1 MTALALVPVPPV
13 AHLDGVSQHYGTTVA
28 LNNITLDIPAR
39 CMVGLIGPDGVGKSS
54 LLSLISG
61 ARVIE
66 QGNVMVLGGDMR
78 DPKHRRDVCPRIAWM
93 PQGLGKNLYHT
104 LSVYENVDFFA
115 RLFGHDKAEREARIT
130 ELLNST
136 GLAPFRDR
144 PAGKLSGGMKQK
156 LGLCCALIHDPEL
169 LILDEP
175 TTGVDPLSR
184 AQFWDLIE
192 NIRQRQTNMSVLV
205 ATAYMEEA
213 ERFDWLVAMNA
224 GEVLATG
231 SAQELRDKTASAT
244 LEQAF
249 IALLPQAQRQAYQPV
264 VIPPYHAEQEEIAI
278 EAKDLTMRFGNFVAV
293 DHVNF
298 RIPRGEIFG
307 FLGSNG
313 CGKSTTMKMLTG
325 LLPASEGEAWLF
337 GQPVDP
343 KDIDTR
349 RRVGYMSQAFS
360 LYSELTVRQNLELH
374 ARLFHIPEAEIP
386 RRVQEMSER
395 FMLAEV
401 EDSLPESLPLGIRQ
415 RLSLAVAVIHRPEM
429 LILDEPTSGVDPVAR
444 DMFWQLMV
452 DLSRQDKVTIFIST
466 HFMNEAERCDRMSL
480 MHAGKVLASGTPQEL
495 VERRGATSLEEAF
508 ISWLQEAAG
517 PAPETSVPVDT
528 KHEEAKPPRQGFS
541 LRRLFSYSRREALE
555 LRRDPVRSTLALLGT
570 VILMLIMG
578 YGISMDVENLRFAVL
593 DRDQTVSSQ
602 AWSLNLA
609 GSRYFIEQPPLTS
622 YDDLDRR
629 MRSGEVAVAIEIPP
643 NFGRDIARGTPV
655 EIGVWVDGAM
665 PSRAETVKGYVQAM
679 HQSWLQDVASRQ
691 PMPVGQSGLM
701 TIETRYRYNPD
712 VKSLPAI
719 VPAVIPLL
727 LMMIPSMLS
736 ALSVVR
742 EKELGS
748 IINLYVTP
756 TTRSEFLLG
765 KQLPYIAL
773 GMLNFLL
780 LCALS
785 VFVFGVPHKGSFL
798 TLSLAALLYVTIATG
813 MGLLISTFMKSQIA
827 AIFGTSII
835 TLIPATQFSGMIDP
849 VASLEGPGRW
859 IGEIYPTSHFLTIAR
874 GTFSKALDLTDLW
887 PLFVPLLIAIPVVMG
902 LSVLLLKKQEG

>member
-1 MTALALVPVPPV
+1 
-13 AHLDGVSQHYGTTVA
+13 
-28 LNNITLDIPAR
+28 
-39 CMVGLIGPDGVGKSS
+39 
-54 LLSLISG
+54 
-61 ARVIE
+61 
-66 QGNVMVLGGDMR
+66 
-78 DPKHRRDVCPRIAWM
+78 
-93 PQGLGKNLYHT
+93 
-104 LSVYENVDFFA
+104 
-115 RLFGHDKAEREARIT
+115 
-130 ELLNST
+130 
-136 GLAPFRDR
+136 
-144 PAGKLSGGMKQK
+144 
-156 LGLCCALIHDPEL
+156 
-169 LILDEP
+169 
-175 TTGVDPLSR
+175 
-184 AQFWDLIE
+184 
-192 NIRQRQTNMSVLV
+192 
-205 ATAYMEEA
+205 
-213 ERFDWLVAMNA
+213 
-224 GEVLATG
+224 
-231 SAQELRDKTASAT
+231 SAT

-264 VIPPYHAEQEEIAI
+264 VIPPYHAEQEDIAI

-386 RRVQEMSER
+386 QRVQEMSER

-401 EDSLPESLPLGIRQ
+401 EDTLPESLPLGIRQ
-415 RLSLAVAVIHRPEM
+415 RLSLAAAVIHRPEM

-495 VERRGATSLEEAF
+495 VERRGAASLEEAF

-517 PAPETSVPVDT
+517 PAPEASVPVET

-655 EIGVWVDGAM
+655 AIGVWVDGAM

-691 PMPVGQSGLM
+691 PTPVGQSGLM